1 MKSETQVRILLA
13 VVALT
18 TSMLTGYAA
27 SQTTSNTLASNT
39 LASNTLASNTLAS
52 NTLASPESFSAIG
65 DTETRSAAM
74 FAELGKVLVH
84 PRCVNC
90 HPAGDRPHQGIEG
103 RLHQPPVQRG

>member
-1 MKSETQVRILLA
+1 MKSETRVRILIA

-27 SQTTSNTLASNT
+27 SQTT
-39 LASNTLASNTLAS
+39 SNTLASNTLAS